1 MYKYILFAM
10 ILAGCSS
17 APKTPEPILAAH
29 CEKTAVNVGDLAPY
43 GFQTAPG
50 KVVVTRLFRVN
61 CPFCKDDLRKI
72 GGFFHDGT
80 WTKDNVQVFLIAYR
94 KEGAEDRRSFDK
106 FMREELHGF
115 GIPPE
120 ATQVVYVDKDY
131 YQLVKARNK
140 SGDLVFEG
148 WRAVP
153 FGLVFAKD
161 GRLAYR
167 GHFTSSPEM
176 EDTHYAFIK
185 NLQTEVCAAP

>member
-1 MYKYILFAM
+1 MCKLFLFALL
-10 ILAGCSS
+10 LAGCSS
-17 APKTPEPILAAH
+17 SPKRVEPILADSCA
-29 CEKTAVNVGDLAPY
+29 KTPVQVGDLAPY
-43 GFQTAPG
+43 GFQPAPG

-72 GGFFHDGT
+72 GGYFHDGV
-80 WTKDNVQVFLIAYR
+80 WSKDNVQIFLMAYR

-106 FMREELHGF
+106 FMREELNGF

-120 ATQVVYVDKDY
+120 AAQVVYVDKDY

-140 SGDLVFEG
+140 NGDLLFEG

-167 GHFTSSPEM
+167 GHFTTSPET
-176 EDTHYAFIK
+176 EETQYAFIK
-185 NLQTEVCAAP
+185 KLQTEVCAAP